1 MGYSDKAAEL
11 GRLQRIAKGWAAA
24 GKMDII
30 ERDLVLQRLKELYE
44 QVLFSEAT
52 AKAAGPYVRR
62 TAVPLEPVEEIE
74 EFNAA
79 AVREPASEDAFTERN
94 ETASVETE
102 CFAPASP
109 LSAGESQRPSEGAAP
124 SFVPDDMPRTGAG
137 CRHPLDK
144 RAIRS
149 LYESDEPVSAAEA
162 APSIRW
168 SVGINDRCL
177 LIRDLFAGDAGECD
191 RTLEDIDR
199 MPDMNQALVYIAD
212 RYDWNPDSE
221 GARMFV
227 RLLNARFS

>member
-1 MGYSDKAAEL
+1 MGYSDMAAEL

-52 AKAAGPYVRR
+52 SKAGGLYVRR
-62 TAVPLEPVEEIE
+62 AAVPLEPAEEIE
-74 EFNAA
+74 EFNAT
-79 AVREPASEDAFTERN
+79 AVHKPASEDALTEIN
-94 ETASVETE
+94 EAASAETE
-102 CFAPASP
+102 YFAPASP
-109 LSAGESQRPSEGAAP
+109 LSACEPQRPSEGAAL
-124 SFVPDDMPRTGAG
+124 SFVQDDMPRAEPAG
-137 CRHPLDK
+137 RHPLDK
-144 RAIRS
+144 QAIRS
-149 LYESDEPVSAAEA
+149 LYESDEPVSTAEA

-168 SVGINDRCL
+168 SVGINDRYL

-199 MPDMNQALVYIAD
+199 MSGMNEALVYIAD